1 MLSGSKQD
9 RRKERDMSKKL
20 GALVKDARAAKG
32 LSQAALAGMVD
43 GISAADVGKIER
55 GEKEPAEAV
64 VRQIAKALGVTQ
76 VSLVNAMTSAGKA
89 ASGKKTS
96 SGKSS
101 SANTSSKTSSSKTS
115 SKKTSSKTQDAELK
129 LTAAEKKLVQAYR
142 KADSVTKKTAMNI
155 LEGNGSVSDILTTMI
170 AGKSGGAS
178 KEVGDL
184 LSQLL
189 SGKGSA
195 SSSSSSSKEDA
206 IGGLLGNLLG
216 KVGK

>member
-9 RRKERDMSKKL
+9 HRKERDMSKKL

-76 VSLVNAMTSAGKA
+76 VSLVNAMTSAGKT
-89 ASGKKTS
+89 ASGKKTSSTTS

-101 SANTSSKTSSSKTS
+101 SAKTSSKTS
-115 SKKTSSKTQDAELK
+115 SKKTSSKTQEAELK

-142 KADSVTKKTAMNI
+142 KADSTTKKTAMNI
-155 LEGNGSVSDILTTMI
+155 LEGNGSVTDILTTMI

-189 SGKGSA
+189 SGKGSS

>member
-1 MLSGSKQD
+1 
-9 RRKERDMSKKL
+9 MSKKL

-96 SGKSS
+96 STTSSGKSS
-101 SANTSSKTSSSKTS
+101 SAKTSSKTS
-115 SKKTSSKTQDAELK
+115 SKKTSSKTQEAELK
-129 LTAAEKKLVQAYR
+129 LTATEKKLVQAYR

-189 SGKGSA
+189 SGKGSS

>member
-1 MLSGSKQD
+1 
-9 RRKERDMSKKL
+9 MSKKL

-32 LSQAALAGMVD
+32 LSQAALAGMVE

-96 SGKSS
+96 STTSSGKSS
-101 SANTSSKTSSSKTS
+101 SAKTSSKTSSSKTS

-142 KADSVTKKTAMNI
+142 KADSTTKKTAMNI
-155 LEGNGSVSDILTTMI
+155 LEGNGSVTDILTTMI

-189 SGKGSA
+189 SGKGS

>member
-1 MLSGSKQD
+1 
-9 RRKERDMSKKL
+9 MSKKL

-76 VSLVNAMTSAGKA
+76 VSLVNAMTSAGKT
-89 ASGKKTS
+89 ASGKKTSSTTS

-101 SANTSSKTSSSKTS
+101 SAKTSSKTS
-115 SKKTSSKTQDAELK
+115 SKKTSSKTQEAELK

-142 KADSVTKKTAMNI
+142 KADSTTKKTAMNI
-155 LEGNGSVSDILTTMI
+155 LEGNGSVTDILTTMI

-189 SGKGSA
+189 SGKGSS